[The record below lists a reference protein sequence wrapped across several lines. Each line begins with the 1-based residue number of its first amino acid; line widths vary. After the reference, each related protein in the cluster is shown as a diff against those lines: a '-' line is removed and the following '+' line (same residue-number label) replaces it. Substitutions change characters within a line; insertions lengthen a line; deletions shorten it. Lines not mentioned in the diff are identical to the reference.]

1 MHFAPNFFT
10 IAFLC
15 YPNRILTIIK
25 RFNYF
30 DLIFNIEDND
40 VFRYN
45 DKEKIVMKPIRVLF
59 TSILILTTLLGDKP
73 KRTSLPKAKKQFEL
87 TYYDIR
93 EEIMDKLPNRMF
105 IVDFDITEEGK
116 VENARIVE
124 DVNLD
129 LSRTVINKVMA
140 LKFKPA
146 LQNGRPV
153 RVRYKLPIVFK

>member
-1 MHFAPNFFT
+1 M
-10 IAFLC
+10 
-15 YPNRILTIIK
+15 LT
-25 RFNYF
+25 
-30 DLIFNIEDND
+30 L
-40 VFRYN
+40 
-45 DKEKIVMKPIRVLF
+45 
-59 TSILILTTLLGDKP
+59 TLLLAKGASSEQP
-73 KRTSLPKAKKQFEL
+73 IAKKQFEL

-93 EEIMDKLPNRMF
+93 EDIIKVLPDRTL

-129 LSRTVINKVMA
+129 ISQTVITKVMA

-146 LQNGRPV
+146 TQNGRPV

>member
-1 MHFAPNFFT
+1 M
-10 IAFLC
+10 
-15 YPNRILTIIK
+15 RS
-25 RFNYF
+25 
-30 DLIFNIEDND
+30 
-40 VFRYN
+40 
-45 DKEKIVMKPIRVLF
+45 IRALF
-59 TSILILTTLLGDKP
+59 TSMLILTTLWGDKP
-73 KRTSLPKAKKQFEL
+73 KESSLPIAKKQFEL

-93 EEIMDKLPNRMF
+93 EEIIDKLPERMF
-105 IVDFDITEEGK
+105 IVDFDITEDGS

-129 LSRTVINKVMA
+129 LSNTVISKVMA

>member
-1 MHFAPNFFT
+1 MREMNPSVIMT
-10 IAFLC
+10 
-15 YPNRILTIIK
+15 R
-25 RFNYF
+25 R
-30 DLIFNIEDND
+30 E
-40 VFRYN
+40 
-45 DKEKIVMKPIRVLF
+45 IVMNITKVLF
-59 TSILILTTLLGDKP
+59 TSILTLTTLTTGLNGNEGS
-73 KRTSLPKAKKQFEL
+73 SLPIAKKSFEL

-93 EEIMDKLPNRMF
+93 EDIIKVLPERTL

-116 VENARIVE
+116 VENARIIE

-129 LSRTVINKVMA
+129 ISETVISKVMA

>member
-1 MHFAPNFFT
+1 M
-10 IAFLC
+10 
-15 YPNRILTIIK
+15 RS
-25 RFNYF
+25 
-30 DLIFNIEDND
+30 
-40 VFRYN
+40 
-45 DKEKIVMKPIRVLF
+45 IRALF
-59 TSILILTTLLGDKP
+59 TSMLILTTLWGDKP
-73 KRTSLPKAKKQFEL
+73 KGSSLPIAKKQFEL

-93 EEIMDKLPNRMF
+93 EGITEELPNRML
-105 IVDFDITEEGK
+105 IVDFDITEEGR

-129 LSRTVINKVMA
+129 LSNTVINKVMA

>member
-1 MHFAPNFFT
+1 M
-10 IAFLC
+10 
-15 YPNRILTIIK
+15 RS
-25 RFNYF
+25 
-30 DLIFNIEDND
+30 
-40 VFRYN
+40 
-45 DKEKIVMKPIRVLF
+45 IRALF
-59 TSILILTTLLGDKP
+59 TSMLILTTLWGDKP
-73 KRTSLPKAKKQFEL
+73 KGSSLPIAKKQFEL

-93 EEIMDKLPNRMF
+93 EGITEELPNRML
-105 IVDFDITEEGK
+105 IVDFDITEEGR

>member
-1 MHFAPNFFT
+1 
-10 IAFLC
+10 
-15 YPNRILTIIK
+15 
-25 RFNYF
+25 
-30 DLIFNIEDND
+30 
-40 VFRYN
+40 
-45 DKEKIVMKPIRVLF
+45 MKPVRVLF
-59 TSILILTTLLGDKP
+59 TSILMITTLTTGLNGNEGS
-73 KRTSLPKAKKQFEL
+73 SLPIAKKQFEL

-93 EEIMDKLPNRMF
+93 EDIIDRLPDRMF
-105 IVDFDITEEGK
+105 IVDFDITEDGS

-129 LSRTVINKVMA
+129 LSQTVISKVMA

>member
-1 MHFAPNFFT
+1 
-10 IAFLC
+10 
-15 YPNRILTIIK
+15 
-25 RFNYF
+25 
-30 DLIFNIEDND
+30 
-40 VFRYN
+40 
-45 DKEKIVMKPIRVLF
+45 MKPLRVLF
-59 TSILILTTLLGDKP
+59 TSILMITTLTTGLNGNEGS
-73 KRTSLPKAKKQFEL
+73 SLPIAKKQFEL

-93 EEIMDKLPNRMF
+93 EDIIDRLPNRMF

-129 LSRTVINKVMA
+129 LSQTVISKVMA

>member
-1 MHFAPNFFT
+1 MKSKRALFKSM
-10 IAFLC
+10 LS
-15 YPNRILTIIK
+15 LT
-25 RFNYF
+25 
-30 DLIFNIEDND
+30 LGAM
-40 VFRYN
+40 VFGN
-45 DKEKIVMKPIRVLF
+45 
-59 TSILILTTLLGDKP
+59 S
-73 KRTSLPKAKKQFEL
+73 SLPVAKTKFEL

-93 EEIMDKLPNRMF
+93 ESITEVLPERTL
-105 IVDFDITEEGK
+105 IVDFDITEDGS

-129 LSRTVINKVMA
+129 LSETVINKVMA

>member
-1 MHFAPNFFT
+1 M
-10 IAFLC
+10 
-15 YPNRILTIIK
+15 RIIQA
-25 RFNYF
+25 
-30 DLIFNIEDND
+30 
-40 VFRYN
+40 
-45 DKEKIVMKPIRVLF
+45 LF
-59 TSILILTTLLGDKP
+59 TSMLTLTLLLAKGANSNEP
-73 KRTSLPKAKKQFEL
+73 IAKKQFEL

-93 EEIMDKLPNRMF
+93 EDIIKVLPDRTL

-129 LSRTVINKVMA
+129 LSQTVITKVMA

-146 LQNGRPV
+146 TQNGRPV

>member
-1 MHFAPNFFT
+1 M
-10 IAFLC
+10 
-15 YPNRILTIIK
+15 RS
-25 RFNYF
+25 
-30 DLIFNIEDND
+30 
-40 VFRYN
+40 
-45 DKEKIVMKPIRVLF
+45 IRVLF
-59 TSILILTTLLGDKP
+59 TSILILTTLLQASGKSRHP
-73 KRTSLPKAKKQFEL
+73 IAKQDFEL

-93 EEIMDKLPNRMF
+93 KDIIEKLPDRMF
-105 IVDFDITEEGK
+105 IVDFDITEDGS

-129 LSRTVINKVMA
+129 LSETVMA